1 MFVFVVELT
10 WFSLRGFDYVVP
22 AALAGTE
29 LKISQVVEF
38 DEEFAN
44 LQSDGEG
51 IFAQEGIFVI

>member
-1 MFVFVVELT
+1 
-10 WFSLRGFDYVVP
+10 VVP

-29 LKISQVVEF
+29 LKISQVDEF